1 MSKLSTKS
9 WTLMEEQNEIVLEEI
24 LLGYLRGS
32 KKIELANIG
41 EIGDSETTS
50 TITVTF
56 NIDKNFAKTLM
67 KPLND
72 NSRGFFKKNQKNEY

>member
-1 MSKLSTKS
+1 
-9 WTLMEEQNEIVLEEI
+9 MEEQNEVALEEI

-32 KKIELANIG
+32 KKIKLANIG
-41 EIGDSETTS
+41 ESQGSESTS

-56 NIDKNFAKTLM
+56 KVDKNFAKTLM

-72 NSRGFFKKNQKNEY
+72 ESKDFFKRNQKNEY

>member
-1 MSKLSTKS
+1 
-9 WTLMEEQNEIVLEEI
+9 MEEENEAILEEI

-41 EIGDSETTS
+41 EIGDSESTS

-56 NIDKNFAKTLM
+56 KVDKNFARTM
-67 KPLND
+67 IQPLND
-72 NSRGFFKKNQKNEY
+72 QSKDFFKKNQKNEY